1 MSYVKLNLELLKDV
15 GDIRQTAILCFLLY
29 QPKED
34 IKVQQWKQSYLAEIL
49 KCERKSISRDLKK
62 LHDGGWLTYRES
74 NYKQLRTTEI
84 TLTEKAL
91 KYIEEKNTK
100 NHQNTINKDILAK
113 KRVAKISRTQEYLN
127 EIMN

>member
-1 MSYVKLNLELLKDV
+1 MNYIKLNLELLKDV

-49 KCERKSISRDLKK
+49 QCERKSISRDLKK
-62 LHDGGWLTYRES
+62 LQDNGWLTYRES

-84 TLTEKAL
+84 TLSERAL
-91 KYIEEKNTK
+91 KYKEETHTP
-100 NHQNTINKDILAK
+100 NHQNKINKEILVK
-113 KRVAKISRTQEYLN
+113 KSAAKISRAQEYLN